1 MRVVLVGSVSDCARL
16 RARLAG
22 TAIEIVGEERTLA
35 AARAAGIDADAFML
49 AAESEVRDSHEPER
63 ARRRERER
71 PAVGLR
77 SQWETFGATDKV
89 KEEPLTPREIQVLEL
104 VAEGLSNKGIA
115 SRLDISDQ
123 TVKFHVSSI
132 CGKLGAANRT
142 DAVRRALRR
151 GLITL

>member
-1 MRVVLVGSVSDCARL
+1 MRVVLVGSASDCARL

-22 TAIEIVGEERTLA
+22 TSIDVVDEARTLA

-49 AAESEVRDSHEPER
+49 ASSPRQTGRGEFHDRLDV
-63 ARRRERER
+63 
-71 PAVGLR
+71 
-77 SQWETFGATDKV
+77 TDRV

-104 VAEGLSNKGIA
+104 VAEGLPNKAIA
-115 SRLDISDQ
+115 ARLDISDQ

>member
-1 MRVVLVGSVSDCARL
+1 MRVVLIGSVGDCARL

-22 TAIEIVGEERTLA
+22 TSIAIVGEERTLA
-35 AARAAGIDADAFML
+35 AARATGIAADAFML
-49 AAESEVRDSHEPER
+49 AAESEVRDSFEP
-63 ARRRERER
+63 ERER
-71 PAVGLR
+71 PGVRPR
-77 SQWETFGATDKV
+77 SQWDTLDVTDNV
-89 KEEPLTPREIQVLEL
+89 REEPLTPREIQVLEL

-115 SRLDISDQ
+115 ARLDISDQ

>member
-1 MRVVLVGSVSDCARL
+1 MRVVLVGSPSDCARL

-22 TAIEIVGEERTLA
+22 TSIDIVDEARTLA

-49 AAESEVRDSHEPER
+49 ASPPRQTSRGEFHDRLDV
-63 ARRRERER
+63 
-71 PAVGLR
+71 
-77 SQWETFGATDKV
+77 TDRV

-104 VAEGLSNKGIA
+104 VAEGLPNKAIA
-115 SRLDISDQ
+115 ARLDISDQ

>member
-22 TAIEIVGEERTLA
+22 TSIEIVGEERTLA
-35 AARAAGIDADAFML
+35 TARAGGIDADAFML
-49 AAESEVRDSHEPER
+49 AAESEVRHSLEP
-63 ARRRERER
+63 ERER
-71 PAVGLR
+71 PAVRRR
-77 SQWETFGATDKV
+77 SRWEALDVADNV

-104 VAEGLSNKGIA
+104 VAEGLSNKRIA
-115 SRLDISDQ
+115 ARLDISDQ

>member
-22 TAIEIVGEERTLA
+22 TSIEIVGEERTVA
-35 AARAAGIDADAFML
+35 AARAADIDADAFIL
-49 AAESEVRDSHEPER
+49 AAEPDARDSSEPER
-63 ARRRERER
+63 AR
-71 PAVGLR
+71 PGAVRR
-77 SQWETFGATDKV
+77 SQWEALDVPDGV

-115 SRLDISDQ
+115 ARLDISDQ

>member
-22 TAIEIVGEERTLA
+22 TSIEIVGEERTLA

-49 AAESEVRDSHEPER
+49 AAELEVRDSLEPER
-63 ARRRERER
+63 ARPGVRRR
-71 PAVGLR
+71 A
-77 SQWETFGATDKV
+77 QWDALDVTDSV
-89 KEEPLTPREIQVLEL
+89 KEESLTPREIQVLEL
-104 VAEGLSNKGIA
+104 VAEGLSNKRIA
-115 SRLDISDQ
+115 ARLDISDQ

>member
-1 MRVVLVGSVSDCARL
+1 MRVVLVGSPSDCARL

-22 TAIEIVGEERTLA
+22 TSIDIVDEARTLA

-49 AAESEVRDSHEPER
+49 ASPPRQTSRGEFHDRLDV
-63 ARRRERER
+63 
-71 PAVGLR
+71 
-77 SQWETFGATDKV
+77 TDRV

-104 VAEGLSNKGIA
+104 VAEGLPNKAIA
-115 SRLDISDQ
+115 ARLDISDQ

-132 CGKLGAANRT
+132 CGKLGATNRT

>member
-22 TAIEIVGEERTLA
+22 TSIEIVGEERTLA

-49 AAESEVRDSHEPER
+49 AAEAEVRDSLDPER
-63 ARRRERER
+63 VR
-71 PAVGLR
+71 PRLR
-77 SQWETFGATDKV
+77 PRSPWETLDVTNNV
-89 KEEPLTPREIQVLEL
+89 KEESLTPREIQVLEL

-115 SRLDISDQ
+115 ARLDISDQ

>member
-22 TAIEIVGEERTLA
+22 TSIEIVGEQRTLA
-35 AARAAGIDADAFML
+35 AARAAAIDADAFML
-49 AAESEVRDSHEPER
+49 AAELEVRDDLEPAR
-63 ARRRERER
+63 ARPSVTRR
-71 PAVGLR
+71 A
-77 SQWETFGATDKV
+77 QWEALEVTDRV

-104 VAEGLSNKGIA
+104 VAEGLSNKRIA
-115 SRLDISDQ
+115 ARLDISDQ

-132 CGKLGAANRT
+132 CGKLGAVNRT

>member
-22 TAIEIVGEERTLA
+22 TSIEMVGEERTLA
-35 AARAAGIDADAFML
+35 AARAAGIEADAFML
-49 AAESEVRDSHEPER
+49 AAESEVRDSLEPER
-63 ARRRERER
+63 PRVR
-71 PAVGLR
+71 PR
-77 SQWETFGATDKV
+77 PQWETLDVTDNV
-89 KEEPLTPREIQVLEL
+89 REEALTPREIQVLEL
-104 VAEGLSNKGIA
+104 VAEGLSNKRIA
-115 SRLDISDQ
+115 ARLDISDQ

-132 CGKLGAANRT
+132 SGKLGAANRT